1 MSAPSSK
8 SGAVSKPA
16 VDLQVSGGISGDRV
30 FRRISLGSGI
40 LILVIL
46 ALVALFLLWQGLP
59 GITTDPAALPFGPFW
74 SYVLPF
80 AFGTIWSATLA
91 LLMAVPLSIGI
102 ALFITHYAPRR
113 LAAVLGYM
121 IDLLAAVPSVVFGLW
136 GINVLA
142 PGLVPFYR
150 WLNEHLG
157 FIPFFS
163 GPVSSTGRTMLTAAG
178 VLMVMILPIITA
190 LCREVFLQVPSL
202 LEEASLAL
210 GATRWEMIRQVV
222 FPFAKSGIIAGA
234 MLGLGRALGETMAIA
249 MVLSP
254 SRVISFA
261 LITPNNPNTIAANIA
276 LAFPEAYGLG
286 TSQLIATGLILFAI
300 TMTVNMV
307 ARYITRRLAMK

>member
-1 MSAPSSK
+1 MSAPSSDTRT
-8 SGAVSKPA
+8 VSKPA
-16 VDLQVSGGISGDRV
+16 GDLQASGGISGDS
-30 FRRISLGSGI
+30 FFSRISLSSGI

-59 GITTDPAALPFGPFW
+59 GITADPEELPFGPFW
-74 SYVLPF
+74 GYVLPF
-80 AFGTIWSATLA
+80 AFGTIWSATIA
-91 LLMAVPLSIGI
+91 LVMAVPLSIGI

-113 LAAVLGYM
+113 LAALLGYV

-142 PGLVPFYR
+142 PGLVPFYG
-150 WLNEHLG
+150 WLNKHLG
-157 FIPFFS
+157 FIPLFS
-163 GPVSSTGRTMLTAAG
+163 GQVSSTGRTMLTAAL

-190 LCREVFLQVPSL
+190 LCREVFLQVPSI
-202 LEEASLAL
+202 LEEASFAL

-222 FPFAKSGIIAGA
+222 LPFAKSGIIAGA

-286 TSQLIATGLILFAI
+286 TSQLIATGLILFLI
-300 TMTVNMV
+300 TMTVNMG
-307 ARYITRRLAMK
+307 ARYLTRRMVVK